1 MLKAMHLDLPERL
14 TSTRD
19 LLTRSMPTHPIETA
33 PPMPA
38 GLASDLAARFA
49 PKVAAPPVSANTT
62 WFDRVRSFLATPGF
76 GAVAVAVVVVGIA
89 VPLFSGGKPEAR
101 ESFRGAETTASPV
114 VQTRI
119 FFIGEN
125 TTALTAIENSGNFE
139 ASALVK
145 GASAEAAQAAAGPKV
160 VVDFAS
166 GTVTAYDAGGTEVS
180 KSELSADGAKAT
192 AAVVKAVS
200 GL

>member
-14 TSTRD
+14 TGTRD
-19 LLTRSMPTHPIETA
+19 LLTRSMPSHPIEKA

-76 GAVAVAVVVVGIA
+76 GAVAAAVVVIGIA
-89 VPLFSGGKPEAR
+89 VPLFSGDKPEAR
-101 ESFRGAETTASPV
+101 ESFRGAETTAATV
-114 VQTRI
+114 AQARI
-119 FFIGEN
+119 FFVGDN
-125 TTALTAIENSGNFE
+125 AAALTAIESSGNFE

-145 GASAEAAQAAAGPKV
+145 SASAEAAQAASGPKV

-166 GTVTAYDAGGTEVS
+166 GTVTAFDAAGAELS
-180 KSELSADGAKAT
+180 KSELPADGAKAT